1 MAVQV
6 TPLQDRVLVRRLE
19 EKEIAKS
26 GIIIPDS
33 AKEKPQECEVIAVG
47 AGRLEKSGFRNRMAV
62 EVGDRILLGRYTGN
76 DIKIDDQN
84 YLIVR
89 EGDILATLNGID
101 KQASGK
107 K

>member
-1 MAVQV
+1 MTVRV

-26 GIIIPDS
+26 GIVIPDT
-33 AKEKPQECEVIAVG
+33 AKEKSLECEVIAVG
-47 AGRLEKSGFRNRMAV
+47 AGKLENSGFRNRMAV
-62 EVGDRILLGRYTGN
+62 EVGDRILLGKYTGN

-89 EGDILATLNGID
+89 EGDILATLNGIN
-101 KQASGK
+101 KQLYGK